1 MCEERGATSAA
12 APRNFISF
20 FPKGGLDLR
29 GLGLGAIVSVFL
41 ISVTYS
47 AQQPNPAPKPAAAPI
62 DFVRDV
68 RPILEEHCYEC
79 HGPEKQMNGFRVDRR
94 RDAMRGGTNHVIATG
109 SAAASRLY
117 LRLVGETYGRRMP
130 LDADPLAPAQIA
142 TIQNWIDQ
150 GAEWPDAASGD
161 VVLPPLDPAGVAAFA
176 ALRAGDRAGFV
187 ASVRGNP
194 RISTLRGPGGSTPL
208 MAAALYG
215 DAPLVKTVLDAGA
228 DPNAANDA
236 GVTPLMWAVSD
247 IDKARMLVEAGA
259 DVRARSLDGRS
270 PILAAASLRGNR
282 DVVALLLDRGASA
295 AAPGS
300 NAITPLIEAA
310 KRGDE
315 QMVRLLLERG
325 ADVARSGA
333 AALAFATRAGCDG
346 CAAAIS
352 ATLTPAQLTRA
363 LVLDATPQGGTLTHA
378 ESLLE
383 RGATATA
390 RNPLGFP
397 VIVLASAF
405 GKAAVPAVA
414 ALLAHGADVNA
425 LGPGGE
431 TALTLARRAGVT
443 PLIDALTRAGAKD
456 PVPTVPLPPFAPA
469 SSAGEAARRSIPLL
483 QHADMVFLRTAGC
496 VSCHHNS
503 QTAETVALARAR
515 RLQVDEAVATTQ
527 REKIAAYLD
536 DWRERVLVGQGIPG
550 EVDSMTPILIGLAA
564 EHHVPDA
571 ATDAMARF
579 VRLQQTPSG
588 SWRATAHR
596 PPIESG
602 DVRVTAESMRA
613 LQAYAP
619 PAERPLAEAAI
630 RRAAEWLAA
639 VQPDETQERAFQV
652 LGLHWARANRAS
664 VAAAAKRLVSGQR
677 ADGGW
682 AQISSLDSDAY
693 ATGQSLVAL
702 LASGSL
708 TSADPVVR
716 RGVEF
721 LRKTQLADGS
731 WFVGRRAIPIQ
742 PYFDA
747 AFPHGKDQFIS
758 AAATNWAAQA
768 LIYASTKSGT

>member
-1 MCEERGATSAA
+1 MVVCA
-12 APRNFISF
+12 
-20 FPKGGLDLR
+20 
-29 GLGLGAIVSVFL
+29 FL
-41 ISVTYS
+41 FTAVYA
-47 AQQPNPAPKPAAAPI
+47 AQQPAPPPAQGAPGAARV

-79 HGPEKQMNGFRVDRR
+79 HGPDKQMNGFRLDRR

-117 LRLVGETYGRRMP
+117 LRLVGDTYGRRMP
-130 LDADPLAPAQIA
+130 LDADPLAAAQIA
-142 TIQNWIDQ
+142 TIRNWIDQ
-150 GAEWPDAASGD
+150 GAEWPDRASGD
-161 VVLPPLDPAGVAAFA
+161 VMVPPLDPAGVAAFA

-187 ASVRGNP
+187 AAVRGHP
-194 RISTLRGPGGSTPL
+194 RISTLRGPGGATPL

-259 DVRARSLDGRS
+259 DVRARSVDGRT

-282 DVVALLLDRGASA
+282 DVVALLLDRGASPSA
-295 AAPGS
+295 AGS
-300 NAITPLIEAA
+300 NAITPLVEAA
-310 KRGDE
+310 KKGDE
-315 QMVRLLLERG
+315 PIIRLLLERA
-325 ADVARSGA
+325 ADAGRSGA

-352 ATLTPAQLTRA
+352 AKLTPAQMTQA
-363 LVLDATPQGGTLTHA
+363 LVLDAAPQGGTLTHTA
-378 ESLLE
+378 VLLE
-383 RGATATA
+383 RGATAAA

-397 VIVLASAF
+397 VIVLAASF
-405 GKAAVPAVA
+405 DTAALPAVA
-414 ALLAHGADVNA
+414 ALVAHGADVNA
-425 LGPGGE
+425 TGPAGE
-431 TALTLARRAGVT
+431 TALTVAHRAGFT

-456 PVPTVPLPPFAPA
+456 PFASTPLPAFAPA
-469 SSAGEAARRSIPLL
+469 ASAREAAQRSVPLL
-483 QHADMVFLRTAGC
+483 QRADVAFLRTAGC
-496 VSCHHNS
+496 VSCHHNA
-503 QTAETVALARAR
+503 QTAETVALARTR
-515 RLQVDEAVATTQ
+515 RLRVDEAIATAQ

-550 EVDSMTPILIGLAA
+550 EVDTMSPILKGLAA
-564 EHHVPDA
+564 EHHAPDA

-579 VRLQQTPSG
+579 VRLQQAPAG
-588 SWRATAHR
+588 YWRVTAHR

-602 DVRVTAESMRA
+602 DVQVTAESMRA
-613 LQAYAP
+613 LQFYAAP
-619 PAERPLAEAAI
+619 GERLLAEAAI
-630 RRAAEWLAA
+630 RRAGEWLAT
-639 VQPDETQERAFQV
+639 VRPDETQERAYQV
-652 LGLHWARANRAS
+652 LGLHWAHAGRAS

-682 AQISSLDSDAY
+682 AQIPSLGSDAY

-702 LASGSL
+702 LASGTL
-708 TSADPVVR
+708 TAADPVVR

-731 WFVGRRAIPIQ
+731 WFVARRAIPIQ

-747 AFPHGKDQFIS
+747 AFPHEKDQFIS

>member
-1 MCEERGATSAA
+1 MVVCA
-12 APRNFISF
+12 
-20 FPKGGLDLR
+20 
-29 GLGLGAIVSVFL
+29 FL
-41 ISVTYS
+41 FTAVYA
-47 AQQPNPAPKPAAAPI
+47 AQQPAPPPAQGAPGAARV

-79 HGPEKQMNGFRVDRR
+79 HGPDKQMNGFRLDRR

-117 LRLVGETYGRRMP
+117 LRLVGDTYGRRMP
-130 LDADPLAPAQIA
+130 LDADPLAAAQIA
-142 TIQNWIDQ
+142 TIRNWIDQ
-150 GAEWPDAASGD
+150 GAEWPDRASGD
-161 VVLPPLDPAGVAAFA
+161 VMVPPLDPAGVAAFA

-187 ASVRGNP
+187 AAVRGHP
-194 RISTLRGPGGSTPL
+194 RISTLRGPGGATPL

-259 DVRARSLDGRS
+259 DVRARSVDGRT

-282 DVVALLLDRGASA
+282 DVVALLLDRGASPSA
-295 AAPGS
+295 AGS
-300 NAITPLIEAA
+300 NAITPLVEAA
-310 KRGDE
+310 KKGDE
-315 QMVRLLLERG
+315 PIIRLLLERA
-325 ADVARSGA
+325 ADAGRSGA

-352 ATLTPAQLTRA
+352 AKLTPAQMTQA
-363 LVLDATPQGGTLTHA
+363 LVLDAAPQGGTLTHTA
-378 ESLLE
+378 VLLE
-383 RGATATA
+383 RGATAAA

-397 VIVLASAF
+397 VIVLAASF
-405 GKAAVPAVA
+405 DTAALPAVA
-414 ALLAHGADVNA
+414 ALVAHGADVNA
-425 LGPGGE
+425 TGPAGE
-431 TALTLARRAGVT
+431 TALTVAHRAGFT

-456 PVPTVPLPPFAPA
+456 PFASTPLPAFAPA
-469 SSAGEAARRSIPLL
+469 ASAREAAQRSVPLL
-483 QHADMVFLRTAGC
+483 QRADVAFLRTAGC
-496 VSCHHNS
+496 VSCHHNA
-503 QTAETVALARAR
+503 QTAETVALARTR
-515 RLQVDEAVATTQ
+515 RLRVDEAIATAQ

-550 EVDSMTPILIGLAA
+550 EVDTMSPILKGLAA
-564 EHHVPDA
+564 EHHAPDA

-579 VRLQQTPSG
+579 VRLQQAPAG
-588 SWRATAHR
+588 YWRVTAHR

-602 DVRVTAESMRA
+602 DVQVTAESMRA
-613 LQAYAP
+613 LQFYAAP
-619 PAERPLAEAAI
+619 GERLLAEAAI
-630 RRAAEWLAA
+630 RRAGEWLAT
-639 VQPDETQERAFQV
+639 VQPDETQERAYQV
-652 LGLHWARANRAS
+652 LGLHWAHAGRAS

-682 AQISSLDSDAY
+682 AQIPSLGSDAY

-702 LASGSL
+702 LASGTL
-708 TSADPVVR
+708 TAADPVVR

-731 WFVGRRAIPIQ
+731 WFVARRAIPIQ

-747 AFPHGKDQFIS
+747 AFPHEKDQFIS